1 LVPAARGFKNSAG
14 TRLNDT
20 MFLIER
26 FRKVRARMR
35 ADGEKGSAAIEF
47 AFVAPVF
54 FVLLMGTFEAAIMF
68 FSQAA
73 LQNGMSDMGRYIRT
87 GQVNCHTKS
96 NGNCIAMTKE
106 QFRTMLCDKISPLI
120 ACDSNLQIDVK
131 SFPNYG
137 SVPITTKPL
146 KADNTLDPTFNRYET
161 GNACEVVLA
170 RAFYTWPVATPVLTW
185 FLVNMAGDK
194 HLVTAA
200 TAFRNEPYNSAAA
213 GC

>member
-1 LVPAARGFKNSAG
+1 
-14 TRLNDT
+14 

-26 FRKVRARMR
+26 FRKLRARMR
-35 ADGEKGSAAIEF
+35 ADAEKGSAAIEF

-54 FVLLMGTFEAAIMF
+54 FVLLMGIFEAAIMF

-87 GQVNCHTKS
+87 GQVNCHTSS
-96 NGNCIAMTKE
+96 NGNCVAMTKV
-106 QFRTMLCDKISPLI
+106 QFRTMLCSRITPLI
-120 ACDSNLQIDVK
+120 ACDANLQIDVQK
-131 SFPNYG
+131 FTDYG
-137 SVPITTKPL
+137 SVSFDAPL
-146 KADNTLDPTFNRYET
+146 KADKTLDPTLNRYDT
-161 GNACEVVLA
+161 GTACEVVLA
-170 RAFYTWPVATPVLTW
+170 RAFYTWSVATPVLSW
-185 FLVNMAGDK
+185 FLVNMAGNK